1 MQLLAL
7 TVTWHS
13 SRAFGPPSQLGGAGG
28 TGGGGGFASTT
39 DSTVVATFE
48 MAENVLVPV
57 PPGSNAS
64 DRASSS
70 VKVSSAASSR
80 RSLAAVVSE
89 GSPETN
95 AACTFIQLSP
105 VQAGGGDGGDG
116 GGGDGAAMM
125 LTAVT
130 GASTAVTI
138 ISKDAKDVA
147 RVPSTT
153 VASMA
158 LEAVTAVAE
167 SDKVTVTLRA
177 TLPPEADTATFSK
190 ETTTPRAPNHVT
202 KFSRI

>member
-130 GASTAVTI
+130 GASTAVTL
-138 ISKDAKDVA
+138 ISKDVD
-147 RVPSTT
+147 RVNSTP

-167 SDKVTVTLRA
+167 SDTVTLTLRA